1 MTVSPLRVLIVDDEA
16 PARSR
21 LRDLVGDCAQ
31 SLPAIIAGEAKHG
44 KEAIEQLADTRPDVV
59 LLDIR
64 MPVMDGIETAEHLL
78 KLENPPAVI
87 FTTAYDDYAIKA
99 FEVNAVDYLLKP
111 IRVERLA
118 AALHKARALSASRV
132 EAVKQAVGKARAHL
146 SISDRGRIVLVP
158 VSDVTHLKAE
168 LKYVTV
174 KTLEKEYLLEE
185 SLVKLEQE
193 FAERFVRI
201 HRNCLI
207 ARDYIGGFER
217 AENEAEE
224 GENAGSGWVVVIR
237 GSNEKLPVSR
247 RQQAIIK
254 EFKR

>member
-1 MTVSPLRVLIVDDEA
+1 VTAAPLRVLIVDDEA

-21 LRDLVGDCAQ
+21 LRDLLGDCAQ
-31 SLPAIIAGEAKHG
+31 SMPLTIAGEAQHG
-44 KEAIEQLADTRPDVV
+44 REALEQLGETRPDVI

-118 AALHKARALSASRV
+118 GALQKARAIAANRI
-132 EAVKQAVGKARAHL
+132 EAIKLATGKARAHL
-146 SISDRGRIVLVP
+146 SIADRGRIVLVP
-158 VSDVTHLKAE
+158 VGDIAYLKAE

-174 KTLEKEYLLEE
+174 KTLEKEFLLEE

-193 FAERFVRI
+193 FQDRFVRI

-217 AENEAEE
+217 SENDTEE

-237 GSNEKLPVSR
+237 GTSEKLPVSR
-247 RQQAIIK
+247 RQQQVLK